1 MNKKILVAI
10 LLIVILIGLF
20 VLTGC
25 ETKKESKDSS
35 NNKSSSIEEASL
47 QAKEIEVEGIKFKL
61 DKEDSFGNSFKY
73 KYSSSFKEDYL
84 GTTRFYSLLNQDGN
98 EIIEIRVNS
107 SYTTP
112 QQVLVEKESNYS
124 NDNTAN
130 VKTENKVMNSKEWVY
145 IEYTNTQ
152 KEKNYT
158 NHEFYYNFGDEYCVI
173 QFRIDSSV
181 NDLNGINGLEQEFI
195 NNVSFN

>member
-47 QAKEIEVEGIKFKL
+47 QAKEIEVEGIKFRL
-61 DKEDSFGNSFKY
+61 DKEDSYSGFKY
-73 KYSSSFKEDYL
+73 KYSSSFKDDSS
-84 GTTRFYSLLNQDGN
+84 GTMRSYSLLNQEGN
-98 EIIEIRVNS
+98 GIVEIRVNS

-130 VKTENKVMNSKEWVY
+130 VKTENKEMNGKEWVY

-152 KEKNYT
+152 KEKDYT
-158 NHEFYYNFGDEYCVI
+158 NHEFYYNFGDEYCAI
-173 QFRIDSSV
+173 KFKIDSSV
-181 NDLNGINGLEQEFI
+181 NDLNSVSVFEQEFI
-195 NNVSFN
+195 NNVIFN